1 MANIDVKDLNSYKT
15 VIEDAFFE
23 NFPEFN
29 INIFTDLEEGFE
41 LPAIVINK
49 PTLEPKDF
57 TFQNNG
63 KFKVT
68 MNSNTF
74 IIFSAAD
81 KTNEIDCLQA
91 AAQVAKFINLN
102 RFNEKMPAIVSIIE
116 PVLEEGLEN
125 YFIQRIDFSQVIEL

>member
-1 MANIDVKDLNSYKT
+1 MANDTIKDFNSYKQT
-15 VIEDAFFE
+15 IEE
-23 NFPEFN
+23 ELHNSFPEFN
-29 INIFTDLEEGFE
+29 INVFTDLEEGFE

-57 TFQNNG
+57 SFQNTG
-63 KFKVT
+63 KLKMT
-68 MNSNTF
+68 MNSNAF
-74 IIFSAAD
+74 IIYSAAD
-81 KTNEIDCLQA
+81 KANEIDCIQA